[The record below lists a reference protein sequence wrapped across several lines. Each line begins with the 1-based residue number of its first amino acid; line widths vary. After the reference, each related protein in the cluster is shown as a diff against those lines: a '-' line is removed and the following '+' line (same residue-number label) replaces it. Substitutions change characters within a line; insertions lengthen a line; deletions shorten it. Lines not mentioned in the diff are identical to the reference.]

1 MYYRAERDNKKFAN
15 IKYARKVAIDSL
27 AAETAIYEGNM
38 VGEWKVGTV
47 KKVSGVPYY
56 TTKNGT
62 WRLSKSGDAKKVKD
76 VPAPF
81 GL

>member
-56 TTKNGT
+56 ITKNGT
-62 WRLSKSGDAKKVKD
+62 WRLSKSGDARKVKD

>member
-1 MYYRAERDNKKFAN
+1 MYYRAERDNRKFAN
-15 IKYARKVAIDSL
+15 IKYARKAAIDSL
-27 AAETAIYEGNM
+27 ATETAIYEGNM
-38 VGEWKVGTV
+38 VGEWKVGIV
-47 KKVSGVPYY
+47 KKVAGVPYY

-62 WRLSKSGDAKKVKD
+62 WRLSKSGDARKIKD